1 MNVNCVRR
9 WMMLTRKSLL
19 AAVGVAMVVLF
30 AATEV
35 RGQTDDTNGNGL
47 PDVCTTAPIGPDNSH
62 SDYSIALNSVKSQ
75 TDGFDFNYT
84 LTASNSTALQKISRL
99 VFVFNRPLRIEEIT
113 SPLPSDWC
121 VPDTPS
127 KAGTGNCNNFVASIP
142 VDPGE
147 ALTIPFTIRS
157 TTGRR
162 GLITIN
168 VDTGSSGLLPCMSRP
183 NDPEGPMGIEGPG
196 SDVNPD
202 AVVATAT
209 TYTTGNCFIT
219 VNKNL
224 TNMVTAITAT
234 PPCTLV
240 REFVQL
246 SEIEVLGMKLVFI
259 GTSGDPVN
267 DIIILRTRTNPDCYL
282 VCPNGFGACQL
293 YCEE

>member
-9 WMMLTRKSLL
+9 WMMLTRKSLF
-19 AAVGVAMVVLF
+19 APVGVAMVVLF
-30 AATEV
+30 AVTEV
-35 RGQTDDTNGNGL
+35 RGETDDTNGNGL
-47 PDVCTTAPIGPDNSH
+47 PDVCTTAPIEPNTRQG
-62 SDYSIALNSVKSQ
+62 DYSIELSSVKSQ
-75 TDGFDFNYT
+75 TDGFHFNYI
-84 LTASNSTALQKISRL
+84 LRVSSSTALKKISRL
-99 VFVFNRPLRIEEIT
+99 VFVFNRPLKIKEVT
-113 SPLPSDWC
+113 DPLPSDWC
-121 VPDTPS
+121 VPDTSS

-142 VDPGE
+142 VDPGK

-196 SDVNPD
+196 SDVNPE
-202 AVVATAT
+202 AVIATAT
-209 TYTTGNCFIT
+209 TYTAGNCFIT
-219 VNKNL
+219 VNKDL
-224 TNMVTAITAT
+224 TNRVTHMTAT

-267 DIIILRTRTNPDCYL
+267 DIIILRTRSNPDCYF
-282 VCPNGFGACQL
+282 VCPNGVGACQQF
-293 YCEE
+293 CE